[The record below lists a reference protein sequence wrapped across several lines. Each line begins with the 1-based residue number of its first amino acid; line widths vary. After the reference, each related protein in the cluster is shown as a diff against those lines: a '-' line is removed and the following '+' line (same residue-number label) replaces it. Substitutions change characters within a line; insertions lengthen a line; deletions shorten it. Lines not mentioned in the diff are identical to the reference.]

1 MRIKEHT
8 ITPTKQCYTAQQANA
23 YHSMYNQAIP
33 VSDQYPSVT
42 DTSGP
47 PATQHPVGDVEDI
60 MQGIAEWGKNGMR
73 VLPRRQGTSCRQAG
87 CSQRLPKLCP
97 MLGSLDL
104 SRSQS
109 IVGMVLSISTGPG
122 TACLRPACLLLAH
135 EFGNLTMLIL
145 GGTSTDSAFCDGRTL
160 GRTLTPVL
168 SQSNSQSHSCQ
179 YNILISVQVVQCLR
193 ILQGQASSCW
203 PVAEISLN
211 IV

>member
-1 MRIKEHT
+1 
-8 ITPTKQCYTAQQANA
+8 
-23 YHSMYNQAIP
+23 
-33 VSDQYPSVT
+33 
-42 DTSGP
+42 
-47 PATQHPVGDVEDI
+47 
-60 MQGIAEWGKNGMR
+60 MR
-73 VLPRRQGTSCRQAG
+73 VLPTRQGTSCRQAG

-145 GGTSTDSAFCDGRTL
+145 GGTSTDSAICDGRTL

-168 SQSNSQSHSCQ
+168 SRVKFSVPL
-179 YNILISVQVVQCLR
+179 LIH
-193 ILQGQASSCW
+193 QGLVASLLLAAQENLSRHLPYW
-203 PVAEISLN
+203 NLN
-211 IV
+211 IRLNPLAITYFVELLSSAKSPVGGAFAGPGAIRLSSAFGGSRPGRDATARTACVGELETLG